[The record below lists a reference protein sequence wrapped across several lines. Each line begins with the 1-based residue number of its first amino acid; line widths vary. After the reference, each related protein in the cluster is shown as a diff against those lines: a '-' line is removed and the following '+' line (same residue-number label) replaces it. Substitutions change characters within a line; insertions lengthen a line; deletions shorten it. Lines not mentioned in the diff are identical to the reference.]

1 MKHDEA
7 DSSTSAHPELPAET
21 SDQSVV
27 DVDVVVAAA
36 AVVVAVAGLGFV
48 VAVVVAVAAERTYV
62 IAFVYELLDSSWPY
76 YAFHSRPFQ
85 HS

>member
-21 SDQSVV
+21 SDQFVV
-27 DVDVVVAAA
+27 DVDVVA
-36 AVVVAVAGLGFV
+36 VAVAVAVAIAGLGFV
-48 VAVVVAVAAERTYV
+48 VVVAAGAERTYV
-62 IAFVYELLDSSWPY
+62 FAFVYELLDSSWPY
-76 YAFHSRPFQ
+76 YAFHSHPFQ

>member
-21 SDQSVV
+21 SDQFVV
-27 DVDVVVAAA
+27 DVDVVVAA
-36 AVVVAVAGLGFV
+36 VAVAVAIAGLGFV
-48 VAVVVAVAAERTYV
+48 VVVAVAAERAYV
-62 IAFVYELLDSSWPY
+62 FAFVYELLDSSWPY
-76 YAFHSRPFQ
+76 YAFHSHPFQ

>member
-36 AVVVAVAGLGFV
+36 VVAVAVAGLGFV
-48 VAVVVAVAAERTYV
+48 VAVVVAVAAERAYV
-62 IAFVYELLDSSWPY
+62 FAFVYELLDSSWPY